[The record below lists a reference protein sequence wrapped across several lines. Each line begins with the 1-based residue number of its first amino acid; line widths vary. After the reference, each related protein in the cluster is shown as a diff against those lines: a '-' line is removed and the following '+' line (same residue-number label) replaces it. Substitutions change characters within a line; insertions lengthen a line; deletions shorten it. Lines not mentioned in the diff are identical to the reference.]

1 MSRYVFG
8 NILQNL
14 GMITQEIRFKKM
26 SAAVVEEHRQD
37 AENHN
42 YRKKEVIKK
51 ETSYRFHSELL
62 GFIDR
67 TEAQGSNLLT
77 FTQLF
82 LDTLPKFHSFWYF
95 HLKFYPSS
103 PYDLS
108 QFMSTTP
115 DKIRNIAIIAHV
127 DHGKTTLVD
136 ELLKQ
141 SGTFKSHQLLSDRMM
156 DSMDL
161 ERERGITIAAKN
173 TAIIYKDYKI
183 NIVDTP
189 GHSDFG
195 GEVERIL
202 SMVDGCCL
210 LVDAAEG
217 PLPQTRY
224 VLTKALEQNLQ
235 LIVVINKVDRKDARA
250 EEVLNE
256 IFDLFIEL
264 GATEE
269 QCDFPYIYAIAR
281 EGKSSTDLAK
291 TAEAEN
297 LNSLF
302 DMVIDRVPPPALDE
316 GQPMRVLIAN
326 LGYSEYLGRLAIGKV
341 KSSSIKRG
349 KMAAVVG
356 INDKGEATSKQ
367 FKVQAL
373 YTYHGLKQVEAE
385 EVTGGDIAVFA
396 GIEEISIGDSIVGMP
411 DVRDSTYNPA
421 TYALPRIKI
430 DEPTLEIEWIVN
442 NSPLAGREG
451 EHVTSRKIRDRL
463 LKEAM
468 TNVALRFHEADSA
481 DRFIL
486 RARGEL
492 QVSILAETLR
502 REGFEFSLSQPQIL
516 FKTIDG
522 VVHEPMEHA
531 ILDIP
536 VFAQGTVTQMLQKRK
551 GMLQAV
557 AQRGDDRMRL
567 EFAIPSRGLIGLR
580 NQFMTQTN
588 GQGLFN
594 FSSAGYEPHKGDIV
608 RRLNGALVSDRAGDS
623 NSYALVDLQ
632 ERGILFIGH
641 AVQVYEGMII
651 GENAKEN
658 DLNVNCIKAK
668 QLTNFRTV
676 NKDDAIVLT
685 PPKLMTIERGLEWI
699 GEDELLEITPKSIRA
714 RKKVLAKNLRQ

>member
-1 MSRYVFG
+1 M
-8 NILQNL
+8 
-14 GMITQEIRFKKM
+14 
-26 SAAVVEEHRQD
+26 A
-37 AENHN
+37 
-42 YRKKEVIKK
+42 
-51 ETSYRFHSELL
+51 
-62 GFIDR
+62 
-67 TEAQGSNLLT
+67 
-77 FTQLF
+77 FTV
-82 LDTLPKFHSFWYF
+82 
-95 HLKFYPSS
+95 
-103 PYDLS
+103 
-108 QFMSTTP
+108 

-141 SGTFKSHQLLSDRMM
+141 SGTFKSHQTVSDRVM

-173 TAIIYKDYKI
+173 TAILYKDYKI

-224 VLTKALEQNLQ
+224 VLSKALEQNLK

-250 EEVLNE
+250 DEVLNE

-264 GATEE
+264 GANEE

-281 EGKSSTDLAK
+281 EGKSGTDLAQVPN
-291 TAEAEN
+291 AEN
-297 LNSLF
+297 LDSLF
-302 DMVIDRVPPPALDE
+302 EMIIDKVPHPKLDE
-316 GQPMRVLIAN
+316 NQPPRILIAN

-341 KSSSIKRG
+341 KSGSIVRG

-356 INDKGEATSKQ
+356 IDENGAPKSKQ

-385 EVTGGDIAVFA
+385 EVAGGDVAVLA
-396 GIEEISIGDSIVGMP
+396 GIEEIAIGDSIVGMP

-421 TYALPRIKI
+421 AYALPRIKI

-468 TNVALRFHEADSA
+468 TNVALRFQEADSA

-502 REGFEFSLSQPQIL
+502 REGYEFALSQPQIL
-516 FKTIDG
+516 FKEIDG
-522 VVHEPMEHA
+522 KIHEPIEHA
-531 ILDIP
+531 VLDIP
-536 VFAQGTVTQMLQKRK
+536 VFAQGAVTQMLQKRK

-567 EFAIPSRGLIGLR
+567 EFSIPSRGLIGLR

-594 FSSAGYEPHKGDIV
+594 FSSAGYEEHKGDIQ
-608 RRLNGALVSDRAGDS
+608 RRLTGALVSDRAGDS

-641 AVQVYEGMII
+641 ATQVYEGMII

-658 DLNVNCIKAK
+658 DLNVNPCKAK

-685 PPKLMTIERGLEWI
+685 PPKSMTIERGLEWI
-699 GEDELLEITPKSIRA
+699 NEDELIEITPKNIRG
-714 RKKVLAKNLRQ
+714 RKRILAKNMR

>member
-1 MSRYVFG
+1 MLYDPTVA
-8 NILQNL
+8 
-14 GMITQEIRFKKM
+14 IT
-26 SAAVVEEHRQD
+26 V
-37 AENHN
+37 
-42 YRKKEVIKK
+42 
-51 ETSYRFHSELL
+51 
-62 GFIDR
+62 
-67 TEAQGSNLLT
+67 
-77 FTQLF
+77 
-82 LDTLPKFHSFWYF
+82 
-95 HLKFYPSS
+95 
-103 PYDLS
+103 
-108 QFMSTTP
+108 

-141 SGTFKSHQLLSDRMM
+141 SGTFKSHQATSDRMM

-173 TAIIYKDYKI
+173 TAILYNDYKI

-224 VLTKALEQNLQ
+224 VLSKALEQNLK

-250 EEVLNE
+250 DEVLNE

-269 QCDFPYIYAIAR
+269 QCEFPYIYAIAR
-281 EGKSSTDLAK
+281 EGKASTELAK
-291 TAEAEN
+291 VTESTN
-297 LNSLF
+297 LNALF
-302 DMVIDRVPPPALDE
+302 DMVIEKVPHPKLDDD
-316 GQPMRVLIAN
+316 QPMRMLIAN
-326 LGYSEYLGRLAIGKV
+326 LGYSEYLGRLAIGKI
-341 KSSSIKRG
+341 KSGSIKRG

-356 INDKGEATSKQ
+356 VDANGQPTSKQ

-385 EVTGGDIAVFA
+385 EVSGGDVAVLA

-411 DVRDSTYNPA
+411 DQRDSTYNPA
-421 TYALPRIKI
+421 TFALPRIKI

-463 LKEAM
+463 LKETM
-468 TNVALRFHEADSA
+468 TNVALRFQEADSA

-502 REGFEFSLSQPQIL
+502 REGFEFALSQPQIL
-516 FKTIDG
+516 FKQVDG
-522 VVHEPMEHA
+522 KTHEPMEHA
-531 ILDIP
+531 VLDIP

-551 GMLQAV
+551 GLLQSV

-567 EFAIPSRGLIGLR
+567 EFSIPSRGLIGLR

-594 FSSAGYEPHKGDIV
+594 FMSAGYEEHKGDIQ

-623 NSYALVDLQ
+623 NSYALEDLQ
-632 ERGILFIGH
+632 ERGVLFIGH
-641 AVQVYEGMII
+641 ATQVYEGMII

-658 DLNVNCIKAK
+658 DLNVNPCKAK

-685 PPKLMTIERGLEWI
+685 PPKWMTIERGLEWI
-699 GEDELLEITPKSIRA
+699 AEDELIEVTPKNIRG
-714 RKKVLAKNLRQ
+714 RKRILAKNQRT

>member
-1 MSRYVFG
+1 M
-8 NILQNL
+8 
-14 GMITQEIRFKKM
+14 
-26 SAAVVEEHRQD
+26 
-37 AENHN
+37 
-42 YRKKEVIKK
+42 
-51 ETSYRFHSELL
+51 
-62 GFIDR
+62 
-67 TEAQGSNLLT
+67 
-77 FTQLF
+77 QL
-82 LDTLPKFHSFWYF
+82 
-95 HLKFYPSS
+95 
-103 PYDLS
+103 PYDPS
-108 QFMSTTP
+108 VAINV

-141 SGTFKSHQLLSDRMM
+141 SGTFKAHQTVSDRVM

-173 TAIIYKDYKI
+173 TAILYKDYKI

-224 VLTKALEQNLQ
+224 VLSKALEQNLQ
-235 LIVVINKVDRKDARA
+235 LVVVINKVDRKDARA
-250 EEVLNE
+250 DEVLNE

-281 EGKSSTDLAK
+281 EGKASTDLTK
-291 TAEAEN
+291 VSESTS
-297 LNSLF
+297 LDSLF
-302 DMVIDRVPPPALDE
+302 DMVIDRVPHPKLDE
-316 GQPMRVLIAN
+316 GQPTRMLIAN
-326 LGYSEYLGRLAIGKV
+326 LGYSEYLGRLAIGKI
-341 KSSSIKRG
+341 KSGSLKRG

-356 INDKGEATSKQ
+356 VDAQGQPTSKQ

-385 EVTGGDIAVFA
+385 EVSGGDVAVLA

-411 DVRDSTYNPA
+411 DVRDATYNPA

-468 TNVALRFHEADSA
+468 TNVALRFQEADSA

-502 REGFEFSLSQPQIL
+502 REGYEFALSQPQIL
-516 FKTIDG
+516 FKKVDG
-522 VVHEPMEHA
+522 VLHEPMEHA
-531 ILDIP
+531 VLDIP
-536 VFAQGTVTQMLQKRK
+536 MFAQGTVTQMLQKRK
-551 GMLQAV
+551 GLLQAV
-557 AQRGDDRMRL
+557 AQRGDDRIRL
-567 EFAIPSRGLIGLR
+567 EFSIPSRGLIGLR

-594 FSSAGYEPHKGDIV
+594 FLSAGYEEHKGEIQ
-608 RRLNGALVSDRAGDS
+608 RRLTGALVSDRTGMS
-623 NSYALVDLQ
+623 NSYALEDLQ
-632 ERGILFIGH
+632 ERGVLFIGH
-641 AVQVYEGMII
+641 GVEVYEGMIV

-658 DLNVNCIKAK
+658 DLNVNVCKAK

-685 PPKLMTIERGLEWI
+685 PPRLMTIERGLEWI
-699 GEDELLEITPKSIRA
+699 GEDELIEITPKNIRA
-714 RKKVLAKNLRQ
+714 RKKVLAKNMRS

>member
-1 MSRYVFG
+1 MLYDPTVA
-8 NILQNL
+8 
-14 GMITQEIRFKKM
+14 IT
-26 SAAVVEEHRQD
+26 V
-37 AENHN
+37 
-42 YRKKEVIKK
+42 
-51 ETSYRFHSELL
+51 
-62 GFIDR
+62 
-67 TEAQGSNLLT
+67 
-77 FTQLF
+77 
-82 LDTLPKFHSFWYF
+82 
-95 HLKFYPSS
+95 
-103 PYDLS
+103 
-108 QFMSTTP
+108 

-141 SGTFKSHQLLSDRMM
+141 SGTFKSHQATSDRMM

-173 TAIIYKDYKI
+173 TAILYNDYKI

-224 VLTKALEQNLQ
+224 VLSKALEQNLK

-250 EEVLNE
+250 DEVLNE

-264 GATEE
+264 GASEE
-269 QCDFPYIYAIAR
+269 QCEFPYIYAIAR
-281 EGKSSTDLAK
+281 EGKAATDLAK
-291 TAEAEN
+291 VTESTN
-297 LNSLF
+297 LNALF
-302 DMVIDRVPPPALDE
+302 DMVIEKVPHPKLDE
-316 GQPMRVLIAN
+316 DQPTRVLIAN
-326 LGYSEYLGRLAIGKV
+326 LGYSEYLGRLAIGKI
-341 KSSSIKRG
+341 KSGSLKRG

-356 INDKGEATSKQ
+356 VDAAGNPTSKQ

-385 EVTGGDIAVFA
+385 EVSGGDVAVLA

-411 DVRDSTYNPA
+411 DQRDSTYNPA

-468 TNVALRFHEADSA
+468 TNVALRFQEADSA

-502 REGFEFSLSQPQIL
+502 REGFEFALSQPQIL
-516 FKTIDG
+516 FKQVDG
-522 VVHEPMEHA
+522 KTHEPMEHA
-531 ILDIP
+531 VLDIP
-536 VFAQGTVTQMLQKRK
+536 VFAQGAVTQMLQKRK
-551 GMLQAV
+551 GLLQSV
-557 AQRGDDRMRL
+557 AQRGDDRLRL
-567 EFAIPSRGLIGLR
+567 EFSIPSRGLIGLR

-594 FSSAGYEPHKGDIV
+594 FMSAGYEEHKGDIQ
-608 RRLNGALVSDRAGDS
+608 RRLNGALVSDRAGES
-623 NSYALVDLQ
+623 NSYGLVDLQ

-641 AVQVYEGMII
+641 ATQVYEGMII

-658 DLNVNCIKAK
+658 DLNVNPCKAK

-685 PPKLMTIERGLEWI
+685 PPKPMTIERGLEWI
-699 GEDELLEITPKSIRA
+699 GEDELIEVTPKNIRG
-714 RKKVLAKNLRQ
+714 RKRILAKNQRS

>member
-1 MSRYVFG
+1 VS
-8 NILQNL
+8 
-14 GMITQEIRFKKM
+14 
-26 SAAVVEEHRQD
+26 
-37 AENHN
+37 
-42 YRKKEVIKK
+42 
-51 ETSYRFHSELL
+51 
-62 GFIDR
+62 
-67 TEAQGSNLLT
+67 LT
-77 FTQLF
+77 V
-82 LDTLPKFHSFWYF
+82 
-95 HLKFYPSS
+95 
-103 PYDLS
+103 
-108 QFMSTTP
+108 

-141 SGTFKSHQLLSDRMM
+141 SGTFKSHQLLAERMM

-224 VLTKALEQNLQ
+224 VLSKALEQNLK
-235 LIVVINKVDRKDARA
+235 LIVVINKIDRKDARPD
-250 EEVLNE
+250 EVLNE
-256 IFDLFIEL
+256 IFDLFIDL
-264 GATEE
+264 GASEE

-281 EGKSSTDLAK
+281 EGKADTALEDVALST
-291 TAEAEN
+291 N
-297 LNSLF
+297 LNALF
-302 DMVIDRVPPPALDE
+302 DMVIEKVDPPRLDAD
-316 GQPMRVLIAN
+316 QPPRMLIAN

-341 KSSSIKRG
+341 KSGSLKRG
-349 KMAAVVG
+349 KMAALVG
-356 INDKGEATSKQ
+356 LNSAGEQTNKQ
-367 FKVQAL
+367 FKMQAL

-385 EVTGGDIAVFA
+385 EVVGGDIAVLA
-396 GIEEISIGDSIVGMP
+396 GIEEVTIGDSIVGMP
-411 DVRDSTYNPA
+411 DQRDSTYNPA
-421 TYALPRIKI
+421 VFAMPRIKI

-463 LKEAM
+463 LKESM
-468 TNVALRFHEADSA
+468 TNVALRFSEAESA

-502 REGFEFSLSQPQIL
+502 REGFEFALSQPQIL

-522 VVHEPMEHA
+522 VLNEPMEHA
-531 ILDIP
+531 VLDIP
-536 VFAQGTVTQMLQKRK
+536 VFAQGTITQMLQKRK
-551 GMLQAV
+551 GMLQTV

-567 EFAIPSRGLIGLR
+567 EFSIPSRGLIGLR

-594 FSSAGYEPHKGDIV
+594 FMSAGYEPHKGDIF
-608 RRLNGALVSDRAGDS
+608 RRITGALVSDRAGDS
-623 NSYALVDLQ
+623 NSYALEDLQ
-632 ERGILFIGH
+632 ERGVLFIGH
-641 AVQVYEGMII
+641 GVQVYEGMII
-651 GENAKEN
+651 GENAKEQ
-658 DLNVNCIKAK
+658 DLNVNPTKAK

-699 GEDELLEITPKSIRA
+699 GEDELIEITPKSIRG
-714 RKKVLAKNLRQ
+714 RKKILAKNQRG

>member
-1 MSRYVFG
+1 MNFG
-8 NILQNL
+8 LCL
-14 GMITQEIRFKKM
+14 K
-26 SAAVVEEHRQD
+26 SP
-37 AENHN
+37 
-42 YRKKEVIKK
+42 
-51 ETSYRFHSELL
+51 
-62 GFIDR
+62 
-67 TEAQGSNLLT
+67 
-77 FTQLF
+77 
-82 LDTLPKFHSFWYF
+82 LDLPYA
-95 HLKFYPSS
+95 PSVA
-103 PYDLS
+103 
-108 QFMSTTP
+108 TTV

-141 SGTFKSHQLLSDRMM
+141 SGTFKSHQQLADRMM

-173 TAIIYKDYKI
+173 TAIIYNDYKI

-224 VLTKALEQNLQ
+224 VLTKALEQNLK

-250 EEVLNE
+250 DEVLNE

-264 GATEE
+264 GANEE

-281 EGKSSTDLAK
+281 EGKAATELNKVAEST
-291 TAEAEN
+291 N
-297 LNSLF
+297 LNALF
-302 DMVIDRVPPPALDE
+302 DMVTQKVPPPKLDE
-316 GQPMRVLIAN
+316 DQPMRMVIAN

-341 KSSSIKRG
+341 KSGSLKRG

-356 INDKGEATSKQ
+356 LNEKGEATSKQ

-373 YTYHGLKQVEAE
+373 YTYHGLKQVDAD
-385 EVTGGDIAVFA
+385 EVIGGDIAVLA
-396 GIEEISIGDSIVGMP
+396 GIEEIAIGDSIVGMP
-411 DVRDSTYNPA
+411 DVRDASYNPA
-421 TYALPRIKI
+421 AYALPRIKI

-468 TNVALRFHEADSA
+468 TNVALRFQEADSA

-492 QVSILAETLR
+492 QVSILAETFR
-502 REGFEFSLSQPQIL
+502 REGFEFALSQPQIL
-516 FKTIDG
+516 FKEIDG
-522 VVHEPMEHA
+522 VLHEPMEHA
-531 ILDIP
+531 VLDIP
-536 VFAQGTVTQMLQKRK
+536 IFAQGAITQMLQKRK

-567 EFAIPSRGLIGLR
+567 EFSIPSRGLIGLR

-594 FSSAGYEPHKGDIV
+594 FLSAGYEPHKGEIV
-608 RRLNGALVSDRAGDS
+608 RRMNGALVADRAGES
-623 NSYALVDLQ
+623 SSYALEDLQ
-632 ERGILFIGH
+632 ERGVLFIGH
-641 AVQVYEGMII
+641 GVQVYEGMII

-658 DLNVNCIKAK
+658 DLNVNPVKTK

-699 GEDELLEITPKSIRA
+699 SEDELIEVTPKNIRA
-714 RKKVLAKNLRQ
+714 RKKVLAKNMRS